1 MFALLK
7 DRLSDLD
14 DLLLHDDSPK
24 EAWALISDEKIMRR
38 VIARELRHTANSL
51 YTVDQE
57 VVTADEKETD
67 IRLRSALSKHEAVIE
82 LKLGN
87 AKRSAKELLDTI
99 EGQLVRKYMA
109 AEHCKAGALL
119 LTLAED
125 RQWQHPVEKRLIKAD
140 ELLSLLIAQ
149 ADRAQQVL
157 GGGTYICVHLLDLRQ

>member
-38 VIARELRHTANSL
+38 VIARELRRTANSL

-87 AKRSAKELLDTI
+87 AKRQGRRMIILCTS
-99 EGQLVRKYMA
+99 
-109 AEHCKAGALL
+109 
-119 LTLAED
+119 
-125 RQWQHPVEKRLIKAD
+125 
-140 ELLSLLIAQ
+140 
-149 ADRAQQVL
+149 
-157 GGGTYICVHLLDLRQ
+157 